1 MISLFGL
8 QTIPYINTTTAK
20 TLKEH
25 IINNIE
31 KSSHSAKVFGIILT
45 ICIAPLVIPL
55 FLILRKRFAL
65 HERVF
70 DLLTSVD
77 VDEIEKEIKT
87 LIYTSNIVY
96 NYLQYSGAL
105 KENMLHFEENA
116 IIPNGEN
123 TLIQG
128 DNQMVL
134 GIGDAIQCEV

>member
-1 MISLFGL
+1 M
-8 QTIPYINTTTAK
+8 
-20 TLKEH
+20 
-25 IINNIE
+25 
-31 KSSHSAKVFGIILT
+31 
-45 ICIAPLVIPL
+45 
-55 FLILRKRFAL
+55 
-65 HERVF
+65 F

-134 GIGDAIQCEV
+134 GIGDASQCEG